1 MKSVKKILTSVLI
14 AGLLLCSNLTVFAAE
29 DRDINEDYYVGY
41 YDLMVSYQID
51 VQEDTVYVKD
61 AYTGLNIWEAEK
73 VEEDMYASTVAYARY
88 IPNKEDTA
96 GVLLNRGASVKRI
109 GVSPN
114 GWDIIEY
121 EEKLYFLWYDDLSY
135 DKPAPVASRRAS
147 GGSGGSYSSGS
158 VASGGDASAGMTYMG
173 TWCISAYEW
182 TGNPCA
188 NGNFPTEW
196 YTCAF
201 NSAPRGATIYIEG
214 LGYFVNEDYCGT
226 PSRLDIYLGDPGACI
241 QFGLQ
246 YHYVYIVN

>member
-1 MKSVKKILTSVLI
+1 MKSLKKILTSALI

-41 YDLMVSYQID
+41 YDLMASYQID

-88 IPNKEDTA
+88 IPNKEDAA

-109 GVSPN
+109 GISPN

-121 EEKLYFLWYDDLSY
+121 EEKLYFLWYEDLSY
-135 DKPAPVASRRAS
+135 DKPAPIASRRAS
-147 GGSGGSYSSGS
+147 GGGGGSYSSGS
-158 VASGGDASAGMTYMG
+158 VASGGDASASMTYMG

-188 NGNFPTEW
+188 NGRYPTEW

-226 PSRLDIYLGDPGACI
+226 PSSQHMEMGDGKFATIIYG
-241 QFGLQ
+241 
-246 YHYVYIVN
+246 